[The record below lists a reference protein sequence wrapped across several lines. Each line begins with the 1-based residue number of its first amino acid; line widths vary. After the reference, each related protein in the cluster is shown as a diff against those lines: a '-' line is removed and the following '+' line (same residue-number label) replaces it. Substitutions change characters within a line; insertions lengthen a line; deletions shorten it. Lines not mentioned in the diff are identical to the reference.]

1 MRARIIGRREVV
13 RMGWEW
19 LAIAVA
25 AVFLAAVLVGVAR
38 RARDLQP
45 RPKREGWED
54 PEVGGVIVLDLDVP
68 DPDDPTVQRLVH
80 DAGRRAL
87 VTDPS
92 LEVVEVRDRD
102 GRVLATVPR
111 TAPLGAEPTIPTTLH
126 EPHRPRRHA
135 PDPVAPG
142 GATREAR
149 RLEVDEDV
157 EVPSRPFADR
167 FTVTPEIRAA
177 VRDPERPIDLVA
189 AILEA
194 AGRPVER
201 QGDVVVSGDTAIA
214 VVPHLSHGMEDALTR
229 AFMHLRDTA
238 TTRGIV
244 IRLGWVS
251 PEEIRRREAA
261 APDVRHVTADA
272 IQRMADAVALGGDP
286 IAFAIG
292 PAVRR

>member
-1 MRARIIGRREVV
+1 M
-13 RMGWEW
+13 EW

-25 AVFLAAVLVGVAR
+25 AVFLAAIVVGIVRRASDVKPAAR
-38 RARDLQP
+38 RDR
-45 RPKREGWED
+45 WED
-54 PEVGGVIVLDLDVP
+54 PDVGGVIVLDLDID

-87 VTDPS
+87 VTDPE
-92 LEVVEVRDRD
+92 LDAVEVRSRS
-102 GRVLATVPR
+102 GAVLATVTR
-111 TAPLGAEPTIPTTLH
+111 TQPLTPEATVPAQLR
-126 EPHRPRRHA
+126 EPHTTRRHA

-149 RLEVDEDV
+149 QLGPDDDV
-157 EVPSRPFADR
+157 SVPARPFADR
-167 FTVTPEIRAA
+167 FVLVDEVRAL
-177 VRDPERPIDLVA
+177 VRDPERPTDLVA
-189 AILEA
+189 ALLEA
-194 AGRPVER
+194 AGRPVDR

-214 VVPHLSHGMEDALTR
+214 VVPHLAHGMEDALTR

-244 IRLGWVS
+244 IRLGYVD

-286 IAFAIG
+286 IAIAIG